1 MNWFVVGNGKMG
13 RTPRRSGRALV
24 LALSLV
30 LGLGLAGIAQTAT
43 TTSLESDVNP
53 SVYGQSVTFTATVSP
68 TPDGGT
74 VTFKDGGTDISGP
87 VAVSTTSGKAQFST
101 SSLSVGT
108 HSITAEYSGTANY
121 NPSTSSPLTQ
131 TVNKR
136 LTTTTVFG
144 SDTPLVVGDTVTC
157 TVRVVDTSLGE
168 MSMPTGNVT
177 VSVSPTGQ
185 GTPTSWSHTLVAA
198 DAGEF
203 RFTYTPN
210 SAATPTHTF
219 NATYAGDST
228 HNGSTGSFNQA
239 IIKRAADIQLT
250 CDPSTAYIG
259 QPVTVTVRVED
270 DTTAGTASVPTGTVA
285 FSDGTKNGVFSSD
298 TADLSGGTCTVTY
311 TPAPFDAGMTT
322 ITATYN
328 GSSVHTS
335 KSTTQLLTVNL
346 RPTEV
351 TVNGCTN
358 TILVNQGCTYTV
370 TVNEADGIP
379 GTATVPFGTL
389 SYSSYLGGDATQV
402 PNSGAAPSGT
412 FVYMCLGLDGHAGID
427 SVYADYAATD
437 GIHANS
443 SGVFGQ
449 GIQRRPTITTV
460 TGSSTASGVTYTA
473 TVQEDSGNAG
483 TATILQ
489 GRIHLLSPDKI
500 ACSGLSGTTLTC
512 TDSFDTTSPLAN
524 VTVQFEP
531 TDRTHLGSTGS
542 KNIER
547 YDQFPP
553 GPGDETTGAECD
565 DGCGSGGV
573 NIPQMIFDL
582 NAAIVALEA
591 VKLGLDATALV
602 LDVIPDGVIV
612 GGLLV
617 STGVTIPYSDI
628 AKAIVAG
635 AGIAIDTAILEMETD
650 LDGDGIPNIL
660 ELAIGTSPNKW
671 DTDGDGLGDLDE
683 IEEAGGY
690 YGGSRRPNPNVADSD
705 GDGLS
710 DGDEAGLYNTS
721 FCVADTDCDTVS
733 DGTEVGT
740 WNLSDIR
747 NHADPLMQ
755 DTDGDGLRDDLELT
769 AGCPFVNDADS
780 DDDGLQDGY
789 EDRDRDGII
798 TNIIG
803 NSSTQGS
810 GETCFCTWD
819 TDGDGLSDGE
829 EEDLFGTSVT
839 PKGVSTTV
847 GVQGANL
854 GATVPALD
862 TDMDNDG
869 LPDYAETNTYQTN
882 PIDADTDDDTLSDS
896 AEVATWADADAR
908 NHANPREADSDGD
921 GLTDNLEIAMGCPYV
936 NDADSDDDGLQDGYE
951 DTNRNGAITNTIGD
965 STSQGSGETDFC
977 LWDTDSDGLSDGEEE
992 ALFGTGSVS
1001 VATATGTFTTVPGLD
1016 DDSDN
1021 DGLSD
1026 WEEVNV
1032 TGTNPLDADTDNDTI
1047 SDANELI
1054 ATGGAWPKRTFIQ
1067 ESDPLDP
1074 DTDDDGLPDAI
1085 EYPGTGL
1092 GISRGLGGSPDTVC
1106 PIVNDDDSDD
1116 DGLQDGYE
1124 DKNKDGIW
1132 NNYQIGHSATQG
1144 WGETCACNPDSDGDG
1159 LQDGEEEELLGR
1171 TATPQGM
1178 STVFPLGTSAA
1189 PAGYT
1194 VLPGAARGT
1203 GNDLLAPYTFAPA
1216 PGLVLPLTVP
1226 ALDTDSDN
1234 DGLSDYEE
1242 VNVTSTDPLDADTDN
1257 DTLADADE
1265 LVAVSGTW
1273 PKRQFDQ
1280 VSDPLNINTDGDHL
1294 FDPQEFSGSGLST
1307 RAGALGG
1314 TRDTQCP
1321 YVDDDD
1327 SDDDGIQ
1334 DGAVVTRTFVAVGVT
1349 YSWTHYEDFA
1359 DIAAAD
1365 VGWPGTVRLVVT
1377 DASGEQQDDSL
1388 CNVCDP
1394 DSDSDGLLDG
1404 EEVGIGTDPGDWD
1417 TDDDGRN
1424 DWHEVTGGG
1433 PIPTDPFDP
1442 DTDDDGLLDS
1452 AEVFGSNPTNPVNC
1466 DTDADGLCDGG
1477 ARTPYMTSGHP
1488 SVVVNP
1494 RCLTGIGGHPNPL
1507 GIGEDE
1513 DGDGTWDSGETN
1525 PNNPDTD
1532 GDAVGDGIERLSF
1545 SVSRQSLIPKFD
1557 LFGRPITVLYP
1568 EANNVKPVCGCMN
1581 PVTPDSDGDGL
1592 LDGEEDLNHD
1602 GHFDF
1607 LVSDFD
1613 YGHHGPIPGPAYGS
1627 PLETNP
1633 CDPDTDHDGLTDLE
1647 ELRGQAN
1654 PPSFF
1659 PFNPTN
1665 PLDHDTDNDWIY
1677 DGPEVRWLCS
1687 KLLFVNLDNDG
1698 DGLID
1703 EDPVDLIDNDGDG
1716 YVDEDDVDFYVR
1728 YVPVLDPTNCDSD
1741 SDGFIDGLD
1750 EDPCNTQ
1757 LIPIVR
1763 PVVKTPVDTDGDGFA
1778 DDDEIA
1784 AGTHPN
1790 DPTSFPCAFYADLD
1804 LDGVCDD
1811 RLWLTDTNHDGTAD
1825 TVTIDIDANVLVDLR
1840 VEILSRDVQRG
1851 DFAGDGQA
1859 DDGRYTISYAFA
1871 NRRVIQPRLTVVI
1884 FDYGCD
1890 LRVDQVEVTK

>member
-1 MNWFVVGNGKMG
+1 MNWFVVGNGKME
-13 RTPRRSGRALV
+13 RTPRRSGQALV
-24 LALSLV
+24 LALGFA
-30 LGLGLAGIAQTAT
+30 LGLGLVGIAQTAT

-74 VTFKDGGTDISGP
+74 VTFKDGASVLGSVP
-87 VAVSTTSGKAQFST
+87 VATSTGVAKFST
-101 SSLSVGT
+101 SSLSVGI
-108 HSITAEYSGTANY
+108 HSITAAYSGTTNY

-157 TVRVVDTSLGE
+157 TVQVVDTSLGE

-210 SAATPTHTF
+210 SAATPTHTL

-239 IIKRAADIQLT
+239 IIKRAADIQLELN
-250 CDPSTAYIG
+250 PSTAYIG

-311 TPAPFDAGMTT
+311 TPAAFDAGTTT

-328 GSSVHTS
+328 GSAVHTS

-358 TILVNQGCTYTV
+358 TILVNQGCNYTV
-370 TVNEADGIP
+370 TVKEADGIP
-379 GTATVPFGTL
+379 GTATAPVGTL

-412 FVYMCLGLDGHAGID
+412 FVYTCLGLDGHAGID

-473 TVQEDSGNAG
+473 TVQEDSGNAEA
-483 TATILQ
+483 ATILQ

-512 TDSFDTTSPLAN
+512 TDSFDTTSPLVN

-542 KNIER
+542 VNINR

-553 GPGDETTGAECD
+553 GPGDGTTGAECD
-565 DGCGSGGV
+565 DGRGSGGV

-650 LDGDGIPNIL
+650 LDGDGIPNFL
-660 ELAIGTSPNKW
+660 EPAIGTSTTNR
-671 DTDGDGLGDLDE
+671 DTDGDGLGDYDE

-690 YGGSRRPNPNVADSD
+690 CGGSRRPSPTDSD
-705 GDGLS
+705 SDNDGLS
-710 DGDEAGLYNTS
+710 DADEAGLYNTS

-740 WNLSDIR
+740 WSLSDIR
-747 NHADPLMQ
+747 NHSDPLMQ
-755 DTDGDGLRDDLELT
+755 DTDGDGLRDDLEIT
-769 AGCPFVNDADS
+769 GGCPFVNDDDS

-819 TDGDGLSDGE
+819 KDGDGLSDGE
-829 EEDLFGTSVT
+829 EEGLFGAGPITAVT
-839 PKGVSTTV
+839 RSGIVTTV
-847 GVQGANL
+847 A
-854 GATVPALD
+854 A
-862 TDMDNDG
+862 
-869 LPDYAETNTYQTN
+869 
-882 PIDADTDDDTLSDS
+882 
-896 AEVATWADADAR
+896 
-908 NHANPREADSDGD
+908 
-921 GLTDNLEIAMGCPYV
+921 
-936 NDADSDDDGLQDGYE
+936 
-951 DTNRNGAITNTIGD
+951 
-965 STSQGSGETDFC
+965 
-977 LWDTDSDGLSDGEEE
+977 
-992 ALFGTGSVS
+992 
-1001 VATATGTFTTVPGLD
+1001 LD

-1026 WEEVNV
+1026 YEEVNV
-1032 TGTNPLDADTDNDTI
+1032 TGTNPLHWDTDSDGV

-1054 ATGGAWPKRTFIQ
+1054 ATSGAWPKRTFDQ
-1067 ESDPLDP
+1067 ESDPFDQ
-1074 DTDDDGLPDAI
+1074 DTDDDGLSDYI
-1085 EYPGTGL
+1085 EWGNSGLGTGL
-1092 GISRGLGGSPDTVC
+1092 EITRTTGGTRDTVC
-1106 PIVNDDDSDD
+1106 PFVNDDDSDD

-1132 NNYQIGHSATQG
+1132 NNYTLGNSTTQG
-1144 WGETCACNPDSDGDG
+1144 SGETCACNRDSDGDG

-1171 TATPQGM
+1171 SATPQGV
-1178 STVFPLGTSAA
+1178 STVLPMGTSAA

-1194 VLPGAARGT
+1194 VLPGAARVT

-1216 PGLVLPLTVP
+1216 PGLVLPQTVP

-1242 VNVTSTDPLDADTDN
+1242 VNVTGTDPLDADTDN

-1280 VSDPLNINTDGDHL
+1280 VSDPLNINTDRDHL
-1294 FDPQEFSGSGLST
+1294 FDPQEFAGSGLST
-1307 RAGALGG
+1307 SAGDLGG
-1314 TRDTQCP
+1314 VRDTQCP
-1321 YVDDDD
+1321 FVNDDD

-1334 DGAVVTRTFVAVGVT
+1334 DGAIVARTFVAVGVT

-1365 VGWPGTVRLVVT
+1365 VGWPGTVRTVVT
-1377 DASGEQQDDSL
+1377 VAGGEQNDDIIR
-1388 CNVCDP
+1388 NVCDP
-1394 DSDSDGLLDG
+1394 DSDGDGLLDG

-1466 DTDADGLCDGG
+1466 DTDGDGLCDGG
-1477 ARTPYMTSGHP
+1477 GRSREGVGRTPYMKSDHP

-1581 PVTPDSDGDGL
+1581 PLTLDSDGDGL

-1627 PLETNP
+1627 PL
-1633 CDPDTDHDGLTDLE
+1633 
-1647 ELRGQAN
+1647 
-1654 PPSFF
+1654 
-1659 PFNPTN
+1659 
-1665 PLDHDTDNDWIY
+1665 
-1677 DGPEVRWLCS
+1677 
-1687 KLLFVNLDNDG
+1687 
-1698 DGLID
+1698 
-1703 EDPVDLIDNDGDG
+1703 
-1716 YVDEDDVDFYVR
+1716 
-1728 YVPVLDPTNCDSD
+1728 
-1741 SDGFIDGLD
+1741 
-1750 EDPCNTQ
+1750 
-1757 LIPIVR
+1757 
-1763 PVVKTPVDTDGDGFA
+1763 
-1778 DDDEIA
+1778 
-1784 AGTHPN
+1784 
-1790 DPTSFPCAFYADLD
+1790 
-1804 LDGVCDD
+1804 
-1811 RLWLTDTNHDGTAD
+1811 
-1825 TVTIDIDANVLVDLR
+1825 
-1840 VEILSRDVQRG
+1840 
-1851 DFAGDGQA
+1851 
-1859 DDGRYTISYAFA
+1859 
-1871 NRRVIQPRLTVVI
+1871 
-1884 FDYGCD
+1884 
-1890 LRVDQVEVTK
+1890 